1 MTIADTA
8 QNGETRFVVTSR
20 VVWPEDKDGNII
32 YPSWWREEEKKKTQ
46 MP

>member
-8 QNGETRFVVTSR
+8 QNGETKYVVESR

-32 YPSWWREEEKKKTQ
+32 KPSWWDDEEFNVRLEH
-46 MP
+46 